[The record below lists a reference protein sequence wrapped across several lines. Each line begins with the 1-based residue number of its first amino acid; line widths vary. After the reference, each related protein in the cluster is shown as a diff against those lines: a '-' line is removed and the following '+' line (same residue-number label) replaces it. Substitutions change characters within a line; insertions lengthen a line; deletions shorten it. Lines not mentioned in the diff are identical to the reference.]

1 LHMVIWFLLQS
12 FLTFISFIILIASSG
27 YSGGDVGMT
36 PLAVL
41 LAVSIQ
47 FISSIALYFA
57 TKNLVK
63 AGQNYIFFIIGMIL
77 YELSFAIFSQ
87 GIPILNI
94 FTFGFEGFIDRCYT
108 FSSIISGVCITVVFL
123 LLRLKRRG

>member
-1 LHMVIWFLLQS
+1 MIIWFLLQS
-12 FLTFISFIILIASSG
+12 FLTFISFIILIAFSG

-47 FISSIALYFA
+47 FISSNVLCFA

-63 AGQNYIFFIIGMIL
+63 TGQNYIFFIIGMIL

-87 GIPILNI
+87 GIPLLNI

-108 FSSIISGVCITVVFL
+108 FSSIISGVCITIVFL
-123 LLRLKRRG
+123 LLRLKKSK